1 MKVHH
6 FLFLAAMF
14 ITACTSAPTSQTEE
28 VNDSNTPLHLLKPE
42 YKVPYGE
49 LSADDV
55 KGALDRVFAYCE
67 QGTFRLGSY
76 EWGITYQ
83 ALMAATKAT
92 GDKRYE
98 GYVKEKFD
106 LIKESVAAAQKGDTA
121 SIKMEPA
128 VARCAPP

>member
-1 MKVHH
+1 MS
-6 FLFLAAMF
+6 

-49 LSADDV
+49 LKADDV
-55 KGALDRVFAYCE
+55 KSALDRVFAYCE

-92 GDKRYE
+92 GDERYE
-98 GYVKEKFD
+98 HQGVR
-106 LIKESVAAAQKGDTA
+106 
-121 SIKMEPA
+121 
-128 VARCAPP
+128 RCGTEG